1 MTYYVGWIM
10 TYVTRNSNIKI
21 ICLLPKICF
30 QISSYTSQV
39 AAWRCFQID
48 WLTWK
53 YRKPHSQTESSEH
66 DNAGRSTAV
75 FYVEKRNINWKEA
88 IEKIPKYPLEHILT
102 SCYLFTREYHFI
114 NVSLCKNNIDRKLGN
129 PIKILSAWGKIMKN
143 NQDLSSIFYLQRKIY
158 LQIDIDRYQIIVMS
172 EKPET
177 VKSLESWS
185 EYLPVCIV
193 NVSVCL
199 QSLQTAEICWRC
211 EACMSSNM
219 PDDPPEKFAYI
230 DSFILEFSKKII
242 F

>member
-1 MTYYVGWIM
+1 MLNI
-10 TYVTRNSNIKI
+10 NSNIKI

-158 LQIDIDRYQIIVMS
+158 LQIDRDRYQIYRYEWKARDCKIPWELIS
-172 EKPET
+172 ISA
-177 VKSLESWS
+177 SLHCKCIRLSAESPDCRDLLKVSSLHVIQYASWS
-185 EYLPVCIV
+185 TRL
-193 NVSVCL
+193 L
-199 QSLQTAEICWRC
+199 
-211 EACMSSNM
+211 
-219 PDDPPEKFAYI
+219 I
-230 DSFILEFSKKII
+230 DSFIQEFSKIII
-242 F
+242 FFSNVT